1 MGRNGTNLRLKKNNL
16 LDLRCKNRKRFAE
29 DLIMWFHAFKLRS
42 KFKYTVEIKGA
53 KFSEDNRHGRLCKE
67 LSKSIGDYFELVLP
81 VEG

>member
-1 MGRNGTNLRLKKNNL
+1 
-16 LDLRCKNRKRFAE
+16 
-29 DLIMWFHAFKLRS
+29 MWFHAFKLRS